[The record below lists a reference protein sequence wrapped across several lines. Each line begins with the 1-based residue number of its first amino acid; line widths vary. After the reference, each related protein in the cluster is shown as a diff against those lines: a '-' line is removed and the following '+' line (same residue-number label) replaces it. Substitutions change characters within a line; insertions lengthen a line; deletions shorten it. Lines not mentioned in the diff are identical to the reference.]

1 MVQSLVVGRVKISNL
16 KVETLQMREDVRK
29 LVLEK

>member
-1 MVQSLVVGRVKISNL
+1 MVQSLVVERVKISNL
-16 KVETLQMREDVRK
+16 KVETLQMRDDVRK